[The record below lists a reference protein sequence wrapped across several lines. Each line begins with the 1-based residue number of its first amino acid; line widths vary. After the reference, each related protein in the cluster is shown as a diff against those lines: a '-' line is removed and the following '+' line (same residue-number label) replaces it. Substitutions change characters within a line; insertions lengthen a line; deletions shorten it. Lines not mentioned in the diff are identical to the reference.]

1 MEVGSGRKARGKGR
15 GLRTVFKPIK
25 RGTTMNRESM
35 RRYRQ
40 ILFIAWRGLRSASLF
55 LVDELRRGT
64 LPRNLL
70 SILKARGL
78 SIEADM
84 SHAEL
89 LEERAARLGGRVFL
103 AFKEQAFTYSD
114 MDQNA
119 NRVANFLR
127 SMGAVPGDGL
137 AIIMKNSPRWLDVF
151 FAVEKLGMYAVPVNI
166 ALRGDQLA
174 YVIGNSDARF
184 VVIDHDLLPHYLAVE
199 GGLKKIAKVIVN
211 AQGASPEFVP
221 PKYMADLDEAYGSGS
236 DASKPPVRYHPDDMI
251 IIMFTSGTTGL
262 PKGVVYRYRNS
273 TVKSISIMSR
283 FFLNLD
289 DVYYTCYPLFHA
301 NALFLTVT
309 ACLHAGCRVALGER
323 FSASRFWDELRR
335 HRATIFNGLGAV
347 MPILMKQPPRPD
359 DSDNKVHSVLS
370 SGCPA
375 DMWEAFERRFG
386 VRIYEAYG
394 AVDGA
399 GVVLINLGTGPV
411 GSMGKPLGS
420 KCRIVDSEGRDVP
433 VGEAGELIGYMG
445 NRSSTVEYY
454 KNAGATSDKVRDG
467 WLYTG
472 DLVYK
477 DRKGYIYF
485 LGRNTELIR
494 CKGENVSAYE
504 VEQAILKHPDV
515 LECAVYAVPSELA
528 EDDIMVTLVPMEG
541 KTIDPQSLP
550 ELLSDKLAKFAI
562 PRYYR
567 VVDALPK
574 TETHRVIKR
583 ELQSQGV
590 TEDTFDAARQGG
602 RP

>member
-1 MEVGSGRKARGKGR
+1 
-15 GLRTVFKPIK
+15 
-25 RGTTMNRESM
+25 MNQEKLKK
-35 RRYRQ
+35 YRQ
-40 ILFIAWRGLRSASLF
+40 ILFIAWRGLRSGSLF
-55 LVDELRRGT
+55 LADELRRGT
-64 LPRNLL
+64 LLRNLAG
-70 SILKARGL
+70 IVKARGF
-78 SIEADM
+78 SITADM

-89 LEERAARLGGRVFL
+89 LEEKAARLGGKTFLKFRDQVFS
-103 AFKEQAFTYSD
+103 YSD

-119 NRVANFLR
+119 NRIANFLR
-127 SMGAVPGDGL
+127 SMGGGPGSGL

-151 FAVEKLGMYAVPVNI
+151 FGLQKLGMYAVPVNA

-174 YVIGNSDARF
+174 YVIDNSDARF
-184 VVIDHDLLPHYLAVE
+184 VVIDHDLLPYYLAIESRLGKV
-199 GGLKKIAKVIVN
+199 AKVIVN
-211 AQGASPEFVP
+211 TQGAPPQFLLPEGMV
-221 PKYMADLDEAYGSGS
+221 DLEEAYGPGS
-236 DASKPPVRYHPDDMI
+236 DPSRPGVRYDPDDI
-251 IIMFTSGTTGL
+251 ITIMYTSGTTGL

-273 TVKSISIMSR
+273 SVKAIAIMGR
-283 FFLNLD
+283 FFLNPD

-309 ACLHAGCRVALGER
+309 PCLHAGCTVALGER

-335 HRATIFNGLGAV
+335 HGATIFNGLGAV
-347 MPILMKQPPRPD
+347 MPILMKQPERPD
-359 DSDNKVHSVLS
+359 DSDNRVHTVLS
-370 SGCPA
+370 AGCPA

-433 VGEAGELIGYMG
+433 VGEPGELICYVG
-445 NRSSTVEYY
+445 NRPGNVEYY
-454 KNAGATSDKVRDG
+454 KNPEATSDKVRDG

-477 DRKGYIYF
+477 DKKGYLYF
-485 LGRNTELIR
+485 LGRNTESMR
-494 CKGENVSAYE
+494 VKGENVSAYE

-515 LECAVYAVPSELA
+515 MECAVYAVPSELA
-528 EDDIMVTLVPMEG
+528 EDEIMVTLVPIEG
-541 KTIDPQSLP
+541 KTIDPERLK
-550 ELLSDKLAKFAI
+550 EFLSDKLAKFAI

-567 VVDALPK
+567 VVEALPK

-583 ELQSQGV
+583 ELQSLGV
-590 TEDTFDAARQGG
+590 TEDTYDAARKGG

>member
-1 MEVGSGRKARGKGR
+1 
-15 GLRTVFKPIK
+15 
-25 RGTTMNRESM
+25 MNRESM